1 MQGDITRS
9 TFRPENHYDGVR
21 MQQGRVQL
29 DADWNEQVD
38 IQQYRDHIIHADVIG
53 SCGAPKEG
61 GGFALE
67 VQNGAPAATAGRIY
81 VDGIL
86 CENEGE
92 NGQAVALTA
101 QPDLPGFTLPADPA
115 LYLAFLDV
123 WQRDISAL
131 DDPHIREVALG
142 GPDTAT
148 RSQVVW
154 QIKLLEVG
162 GENATATCKDD
173 FPAFNDLT
181 GATSGTL
188 TARAQP
194 ETGTPN
200 PCVVPP
206 GAGYRRVE
214 NQLYRVEIHQGGP
227 VGTATFKWSRENGSI
242 ATGWTAQNVN
252 DLTVGT
258 PGRDS
263 VLGFAGGQWIELTDD
278 SHELYDDTQHPT
290 GRPGTLVKLLKVE
303 GQVLTIDP
311 STAIGSVQFGDFPNN
326 PKIRRWDQPSGSAG
340 ALTVEIPATNDGFIA
355 LEDGV
360 EVKFEAGAT
369 YRAGDYWLIPARTI
383 TGDIDWPRD
392 STNAYLPQPPNGI
405 RHHYC
410 RLALVRF
417 TAEAWQVVEDCR
429 PHFPSLTTICAE
441 DICFDN
447 TQCQMVDVV
456 TVQDA
461 LERLCGESDLR
472 FHNKHLHGWG
482 IVCGLRVTCGP
493 DDEGAPRTHV
503 TVHPGYAIDCEGDD
517 IRLDEDATLDILRM
531 IQILQDRN
539 PNDPILD
546 ENGNGEVS
554 MILGLNEARQ
564 HLITIEKFR
573 PPGNNFQSL
582 IAGTM
587 LLDVYN
593 DCVKPI
599 QDFLRE
605 QLTPPPDE
613 ENLPAGPGTQ
623 RVAALSNLLAQG
635 INPQTGQ
642 RLFISRREDA
652 ILRDFYT
659 RLRALL
665 QSETFCAMFENARPF
680 PDYPPELDQMDTIFA
695 KGEHTRLRLRPG
707 GHEVYS
713 VGAGAN
719 PLKPA
724 TTINRFDLDRNV
736 LRSQIDPIA
745 GTETGNQT
753 RDTGTAA
760 SGDSGA
766 GAVQDVAFSPN
777 GNRIYMIAPTR
788 NEENTFFRVGD
799 FDRSGNLTWRPIVTI
814 CGVKLIT
821 LGTTAADPNNVY
833 AVGVHKVSVTQ
844 NGTTRTQIEGLGL
857 YKINPDNVDP
867 NMAPVKPFNSVGH
880 LVITADGRA
889 FATAAPPNTE
899 ATAYQAILGIQLPA
913 LTPIFPNR
921 VDTFAVDSGN
931 DDIAVFTRAEGA
943 ERETIYVVTGPSQGT
958 KAVQAFDMTGQR
970 IGNPVTVL
978 NTVVRLQTFAP
989 TRMLLMS
996 WEDDYSVRMIDMR
1009 SNQIVPNYLLPMQV
1023 SPIAITADAA
1033 RAQRVYVLNY
1043 FSNTLTTANGALF
1056 RPEFR
1061 FPLAILAAYRKGAVE
1076 AFADLTAGFLQYLK
1090 DCLCDHFL
1098 INCPECTG
1106 QEKLYLGAVSI
1117 RARQV
1122 YKICNF
1128 TGRKT
1133 VGSFPTW
1140 GYWLSLVPIMPMIDR
1155 MIEQFCCT
1163 VLPDIFRYTAPAFD
1177 EQQTFNAKSRVQ
1189 GNTFRSGL
1197 GAAQGADLGAWM
1209 RNLFNK
1215 GQATGNVLNMALRQP
1230 QLRAGLAAPTIMT
1243 SDIVGQPADD
1253 VANRLKDSGI
1263 EVQRAPFDPTSAPA
1277 LAADLGAFFREPAP
1291 GSAVTLHEE
1300 DGKVVY
1306 YSVAATNPATQE
1318 LRARVGTLS
1327 DSLQAKDAEIQQVRT
1342 TVEGQQ
1348 TTLGQ
1353 IDTLKTS
1360 LADAQTLLEQRDH
1373 ELETLRGQVADLQRV
1388 QTELTTAAN
1397 PDRVKAIEAELEDLR
1412 SFRTQVTQFMQQRP
1426 PR

>member
-311 STAIGSVQFGDFPNN
+311 STAIGSVQFSDFPNN

-447 TQCQMVDVV
+447 TQCQMVDVL

-665 QSETFCAMFENARPF
+665 QSETFCAMFANARPF

-745 GTETGNQT
+745 GTETGSNV

-899 ATAYQAILGIQLPA
+899 ATTYQAILGIQLPA

-989 TRMLLMS
+989 TRMLLMT

-1009 SNQIVPNYLLPMQV
+1009 SNQIVPN
-1023 SPIAITADAA
+1023 
-1033 RAQRVYVLNY
+1033 
-1043 FSNTLTTANGALF
+1043 
-1056 RPEFR
+1056 
-1061 FPLAILAAYRKGAVE
+1061 
-1076 AFADLTAGFLQYLK
+1076 
-1090 DCLCDHFL
+1090 
-1098 INCPECTG
+1098 
-1106 QEKLYLGAVSI
+1106 
-1117 RARQV
+1117 
-1122 YKICNF
+1122 
-1128 TGRKT
+1128 
-1133 VGSFPTW
+1133 
-1140 GYWLSLVPIMPMIDR
+1140 
-1155 MIEQFCCT
+1155 
-1163 VLPDIFRYTAPAFD
+1163 
-1177 EQQTFNAKSRVQ
+1177 
-1189 GNTFRSGL
+1189 
-1197 GAAQGADLGAWM
+1197 
-1209 RNLFNK
+1209 
-1215 GQATGNVLNMALRQP
+1215 
-1230 QLRAGLAAPTIMT
+1230 
-1243 SDIVGQPADD
+1243 
-1253 VANRLKDSGI
+1253 
-1263 EVQRAPFDPTSAPA
+1263 
-1277 LAADLGAFFREPAP
+1277 
-1291 GSAVTLHEE
+1291 
-1300 DGKVVY
+1300 
-1306 YSVAATNPATQE
+1306 
-1318 LRARVGTLS
+1318 
-1327 DSLQAKDAEIQQVRT
+1327 
-1342 TVEGQQ
+1342 
-1348 TTLGQ
+1348 
-1353 IDTLKTS
+1353 
-1360 LADAQTLLEQRDH
+1360 
-1373 ELETLRGQVADLQRV
+1373 
-1388 QTELTTAAN
+1388 
-1397 PDRVKAIEAELEDLR
+1397 
-1412 SFRTQVTQFMQQRP
+1412 
-1426 PR
+1426 

>member
-61 GGFALE
+61 GGFALQP
-67 VQNGAPAATAGRIY
+67 QNGTLAATAGRIY

-86 CENEGE
+86 CENE
-92 NGQAVALTA
+92 QAVALTA
-101 QPDLPGFTLPADPA
+101 QPDLPGFTLPADA
-115 LYLAFLDV
+115 GLYLAFLDV
-123 WQRDISAL
+123 WQRDITAL

-148 RSQVVW
+148 RSRVVW

-162 GENATATCKDD
+162 DENATATCKTD
-173 FPAFNDLT
+173 FPAWNNLT

-214 NQLYRVEIHQGGP
+214 NQLYRVEIHQAGP

-242 ATGWTAQNVN
+242 ATGWTGQNVN
-252 DLTVGT
+252 DLTVSA

-278 SHELYDDTQHPT
+278 AHELT
-290 GRPGTLVKLLKVE
+290 GQPGTLVKLLKVE
-303 GQVLTIDP
+303 GQVLTIDAG
-311 STAIGSVQFGDFPNN
+311 TAIGSVQFSDFPNN
-326 PKIRRWDQPSGSAG
+326 PKIRRWDQPAGSAG
-340 ALTVEIPATNDGFIA
+340 ALTVEVPATNDGFLA

-392 STNAYLPQPPNGI
+392 SANAYLPQPPNGI

-410 RLALVRF
+410 RLALARF
-417 TAEAWQVVEDCR
+417 TDETWQVVEDCR
-429 PHFPSLTTICAE
+429 PPFPSLSTICAE

-461 LERLCGESDLR
+461 LERLCGENDLR

-493 DDEGAPRTHV
+493 DGEGEPRANV
-503 TVHPGYAIDCEGDD
+503 TVHPGYALDCEGND
-517 IRLDEDATLDILRM
+517 IRLDDDATLDIMRM
-531 IQILQDRN
+531 IAILQERN
-539 PNDPILD
+539 PNDPVLD
-546 ENGNGEVS
+546 ANGNGEVS

-573 PPGNNFQSL
+573 PPGNNMQSL
-582 IAGTM
+582 LAGTM

-593 DCVKPI
+593 DCIKKI
-599 QDFLRE
+599 QDFLHE

-613 ENLPAGPGTQ
+613 QNLPAGPGTQ
-623 RVAALSNLLAQG
+623 RIAALSNLLAQG
-635 INPQTGQ
+635 VNPQTGQ
-642 RLFISRREDA
+642 RLFISKREDA
-652 ILRDFYT
+652 ILRDFYAK
-659 RLRALL
+659 LRALL

-713 VGAGAN
+713 VGTGAN
-719 PLKPA
+719 PVKPA
-724 TTINRFDLDRNV
+724 TIINRFDLDRNV

-745 GTETGNQT
+745 GTETGTGTKLQ
-753 RDTGTAA
+753 DTGKAA
-760 SGDSGA
+760 AQSGDSGA
-766 GAVQDVAFSPN
+766 GAVQDVAFAPN

-788 NEENTFFRVGD
+788 TEENTFFRVGD

-844 NGTTRTQIEGLGL
+844 NGTTRTQIQGLGL

-867 NMAPVKPFNSVGH
+867 NMAPVKAFNSVGH

-943 ERETIYVVTGPSQGT
+943 DRETIYVVTGPSQGT
-958 KAVQAFDMTGQR
+958 KAIQAFDMTGTR
-970 IGNPVTVL
+970 IANPITVL
-978 NTVVRLQTFAP
+978 NTVIRLQTFAP
-989 TRMLLMS
+989 TRMLLMT

-1009 SNQIVPNYLLPMQV
+1009 SNALVPNYLLPMQV
-1023 SPIAITADAA
+1023 SPIAITADVA

-1061 FPLAILAAYRKGAVE
+1061 FPLAVLAAYRKGAVE

-1098 INCPECTG
+1098 VNCPECTG

-1117 RARQV
+1117 RANQV

-1140 GYWLSLVPIMPMIDR
+1140 SYWLSLVPIMPMIDR

-1197 GAAQGADLGAWM
+1197 GAVQGADLGAWA
-1209 RNLFNK
+1209 RNLFTK
-1215 GQATGNVLNMALRQP
+1215 GQATGNVLNLALRQP
-1230 QLRAGLAAPTIMT
+1230 QARAGLAAPTIMA
-1243 SDIVGQPADD
+1243 SDIVGQPADE
-1253 VANRLKDSGI
+1253 VATRLKDTGVT
-1263 EVQRAPFDPTSAPA
+1263 VQRAPFDPTSAPG
-1277 LAADLGAFFREPAP
+1277 LAADLGGFFREPSP

-1306 YSVAATNPATQE
+1306 YSVAATDPATQQ
-1318 LRARVGTLS
+1318 LRASVGTLS
-1327 DSLQAKDAEIQQVRT
+1327 ESLQAKDTEIQQLRT
-1342 TVEGQQ
+1342 TLEGQQ
-1348 TTLGQ
+1348 ATLNQ
-1353 IDTLKTS
+1353 VETLKTS
-1360 LADAQTLLEQRDH
+1360 LAEAQTLLAQRET
-1373 ELETLRGQVADLQRV
+1373 ELGTLRSQVQDLQRV
-1388 QTELTTAAN
+1388 QTDLAQQVA
-1397 PDRVKAIEAELEDLR
+1397 PDRVKALETQLTELS
-1412 SFRTQVTQFMQQRP
+1412 SFRDEVQKFMQRQP
-1426 PR
+1426 PPQK